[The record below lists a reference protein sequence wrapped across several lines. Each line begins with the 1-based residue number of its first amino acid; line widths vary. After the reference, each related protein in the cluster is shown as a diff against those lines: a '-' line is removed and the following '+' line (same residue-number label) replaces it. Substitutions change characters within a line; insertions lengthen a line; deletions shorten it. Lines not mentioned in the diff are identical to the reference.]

1 MYKTLKET
9 LPQPIKSALKRVTRG
24 TISSE
29 AVHRAAHALWAE
41 IKIARM
47 SWASQKS
54 FQSLRGRCDL
64 KVHLGCGGDI
74 RLGWVNIDL
83 ALMPPPGFDR
93 AAHPDTQLISYD
105 LRQGLPL
112 EEESCMAI
120 YSSHF
125 FEHMEYQHGLRLI
138 KECYRVLKP
147 GGTFR
152 LCMPNYRACFTAYL
166 QNDRDFF
173 RLIDYSLVDPE
184 HRLLA
189 DYMTYSMYQYG
200 EHICFYDEER
210 FQFIL
215 SRIGFRSVT
224 PTTFQ
229 ADLDIG
235 AELRRKYSYY
245 IEAVK

>member
-1 MYKTLKET
+1 MYNNLKMR
-9 LPQPIKSALKRVTRG
+9 LPGPVEIALRRVTRG
-24 TISSE
+24 AVSSE
-29 AVHRAAHALWAE
+29 AVQRAARDLWSE

-54 FQSLRGRCDL
+54 FQALRGRRGL
-64 KVHLGCGGDI
+64 KAHLGCGGDI
-74 RLGWVNIDL
+74 RLGWLNIDL
-83 ALMPPPGFDR
+83 VVTPPPGFDR

-112 EEESCMAI
+112 DDESCAAI

-125 FEHMEYQHGLRLI
+125 FEHMEYRHGLRLMQ
-138 KECYRVLKP
+138 ECYRVLEP
-147 GGTFR
+147 GGMFR
-152 LCMPNYRACFTAYL
+152 TCMPNYRSSFIAYL

-173 RLIDYSLVDPE
+173 RLLDYSLVEPE

-189 DYMTYSMYQYG
+189 DYMTYAIYQNG

-210 FQFIL
+210 FHFIL

-224 PTTFQ
+224 STTFRE
-229 ADLDIG
+229 DLDIG
-235 AELRRKYSYY
+235 TELRKRHSFY
-245 IEAVK
+245 IEATK